1 MATKKLKDVLDVA
14 IQEYLDDQ
22 GGVFCP
28 IATSRARDF
37 LILLR
42 KHRLTV
48 VPVPVVTAVF
58 DPNQR

>member
-1 MATKKLKDVLDVA
+1 MATKELKGVLDKA

-48 VPVPVVTAVF
+48 VPLPVVTAML
-58 DPNQR
+58 DPNER

>member
-1 MATKKLKDVLDVA
+1 MATKQLKEVLDTA

-22 GGVFCP
+22 NGIFCP
-28 IATSRARDF
+28 IATSRAHDF

-48 VPVPVVTAVF
+48 VPLPVVTAVF
-58 DPNQR
+58 DPNER